1 MTIKLLPA
9 AELNTDNNH
18 HGLTL
23 EQWYALAAGEAVEV
37 EELADDL
44 LPIVEVIEEAQSGN

>member
-23 EQWYALAAGEAVEV
+23 EQRYALQAGQAIEV
-37 EELADDL
+37 EEVADDL
-44 LPIVEVIEEAQSGN
+44 LPIVEVIGEES